1 MRSIIT
7 TSAPPARRRRP
18 SPPPPPAPRPAAE
31 ETAAGRRRATAP
43 PTSAGAAR
51 LIPPPGGEASSP
63 PMPTD
68 GPPSGPKRGRTV
80 NASGRACV
88 GCSCAPSPA
97 LTTPASRWR
106 ARKCGTPAEPC
117 RITIRSG
124 DIACRFVAVSRSDSP
139 FSVEVPLPPL
149 KFNESAES
157 HFSAVSNEKR
167 VRVEGSKKRLATIRP
182 RSAGTFLISRWPID
196 RIDSA
201 VSRMSEISS
210 GSSSPIPRRSF
221 ERSAA
226 TFGGGGVK
234 ASGSPTPG
242 ADAGLRA
249 RLLQDPDFVGAV
261 GLGEHHLDDLAL
273 RGRDALADV
282 VRLDRELP
290 VSPVDQDREA
300 DGAGTDR
307 KSTRLNSSH
316 SQISYAVFCLKKKT
330 GGAERS
336 HTAVHLTIPEFDS
349 SSKGQSPP
357 SSTLF
362 PYTTLFRSTSSAPSV
377 SANITLMTSR
387 CAVGTLLPT

>member
-1 MRSIIT
+1 MYPAMTTDRS
-7 TSAPPARRRRP
+7 SRRPKRRR
-18 SPPPPPAPRPAAE
+18 
-31 ETAAGRRRATAP
+31 
-43 PTSAGAAR
+43 
-51 LIPPPGGEASSP
+51 I
-63 PMPTD
+63 
-68 GPPSGPKRGRTV
+68 V
-80 NASGRACV
+80 NASRRACV

-97 LTTPASRWR
+97 LTTPASRRR

-117 RITIRSG
+117 RMTIRSG

-139 FSVEVPLPPL
+139 FSVDVPFPAL
-149 KFNESAES
+149 KLNESAES
-157 HFSAVSNEKR
+157 HFSAVAIEKR

-290 VSPVDQDREA
+290 VPPVDQDREA
-300 DGAGTDR
+300 DGAGTPEVDDAVESR
-307 KSTRLNSSH
+307 ANRPAGVEDVVAQQHRSLV
-316 SQISYAVFCLKKKT
+316 QIELDLGLLQNGLRGDGRQIVAVERDV
-330 GGAERS
+330 ERS
-336 HTAVHLTIPEFDS
+336 DGKRLPHEVRKARRKPRRQRDAARADADEREAGEVLLALGDFVRHPVDHPADALRVEDLRLFE
-349 SSKGQSPP
+349 KEGLGQ
-357 SSTLF
+357 
-362 PYTTLFRSTSSAPSV
+362 
-377 SANITLMTSR
+377 
-387 CAVGTLLPT
+387 